1 MRNSALVNL
10 HSKIIGHPRVP
21 AVRKTRLR
29 KETHGTHAIRSA
41 PKVLGVDDFG
51 ESAPGDQVFEAK
63 GITPANLA
71 KIAK

>member
-1 MRNSALVNL
+1 MVSRTTCCTWC
-10 HSKIIGHPRVP
+10 KKDTPKK
-21 AVRKTRLR
+21 KTHR
-29 KETHGTHAIRSA
+29 THATHSA